1 MAQGKHTKSVKIQ
14 LFKLF
19 SFYRGVLATSE
30 VPNPPELNITIKT
43 ELVIENNAN
52 QIDQNKSAG
61 PTKIDQNKSRGPTKI
76 DQSKSGGLTKNNRK
90 RSVTKKVIE
99 AESEVEDEL
108 DSLLD
113 HDSDDDPSWAPG
125 AGNVAKPS
133 PTKESELFL
142 NFQPK
147 KRKRI
152 GPDEVMK
159 KPKKLPP
166 VKFRRKNSSNSDSED
181 EDDTET
187 DSDIMDMSEEANR
200 IEGAG
205 GTDFHYFC
213 KICQISFFKY
223 TAFKHHVMNSVDLHK
238 KLKKQEKKKKES
250 EMEYECSDCCIA
262 FQDRKSHQAHM
273 IEEHSDS
280 VENPFYCQKCNVY
293 LKVSLSIISKM
304 SKISENIFLLQSE
317 SAFKSHNSKLHLE
330 RREKSYYCRE
340 CDETFSCLIKHSLHI
355 VIHRT
360 WTQEEMGMQCRI
372 CGKVF
377 SRNQTLPFHRHLATH
392 DTEPETECSCS
403 NCTGKEPLKA
413 TEKTPEKDPLE
424 VKTTRRSANK
434 PPPRGN
440 LFKKM
445 QSVFND
451 DDNDEDDDEESDD
464 EDTIKPF
471 ECGVCS
477 KKFSTVSKLEKCVA
491 NCNDH
496 KEPVK
501 PKSNPPPKLNEPITA
516 EVIDEIADEF
526 ANEVANIEAK
536 SAKKSAK
543 KSNSAAK
550 NTNSNGERNWQECP
564 DRNWAAEFGYGGG
577 ATSVGPTKDILSKMA
592 KSFKLLGGDDDDD
605 DDEENDDENHATK
618 ENKKKNSNSAFEAE
632 NELFRTRGFKGT
644 VKASLN
650 RAPRTLSSSSLRTR
664 KRMEALMRRAREFM
678 KKDKKKSEKVTKN
691 GNDENKPKIVKE
703 KPQEIE
709 KVVQDEGTEPEPPVH
724 VHGEPVEP
732 IVTEVDVPIGKYF
745 ITFVTFYTLIE
756 LS

>member
-1 MAQGKHTKSVKIQ
+1 
-14 LFKLF
+14 
-19 SFYRGVLATSE
+19 
-30 VPNPPELNITIKT
+30 
-43 ELVIENNAN
+43 
-52 QIDQNKSAG
+52 
-61 PTKIDQNKSRGPTKI
+61 
-76 DQSKSGGLTKNNRK
+76 
-90 RSVTKKVIE
+90 
-99 AESEVEDEL
+99 
-108 DSLLD
+108 
-113 HDSDDDPSWAPG
+113 
-125 AGNVAKPS
+125 
-133 PTKESELFL
+133 
-142 NFQPK
+142 
-147 KRKRI
+147 
-152 GPDEVMK
+152 MK

-293 LKVSLSIISKM
+293 LKVSLSIILKM
-304 SKISENIFLLQSE
+304 SKIRENIFLLQSE

-709 KVVQDEGTEPEPPVH
+709 KVVQDEGTEPEPPVQ
-724 VHGEPVEP
+724 VQAEPV
-732 IVTEVDVPIGKYF
+732 VAEVVVPIGNTSSVLRFVIRFVALLCYF
-745 ITFVTFYTLIE
+745 LDEICMNIKSGFSLIVVKIPKVAKVQYE
-756 LS
+756 VEAEDVEEEEEEEDDSDDEFDGISDEDEDDTDGLLIPLENGWVCEKRLSDPKSNAYSTHFWSPDGHRHSSLSAIKSYGTKKKLKLNLVIFERALKNNPHK